1 MLKHVGTQSIETER
15 LLLRKF
21 SIDDAE
27 QMFNNWAK
35 DPNNV
40 KYLTWKAHKNVS
52 DTLNI
57 INKWI
62 DGYKNKD
69 FYRWCIIL
77 KGTGEVIGGIDV
89 VDIIE
94 FRSTCE
100 IGYVLSKKYWNN
112 GFMTEAL
119 KAVIDYLFNKVGF
132 NRIQLFHLVDNLASG
147 KVMIKCG
154 LKHEGIL
161 RQYGVKNTGEYSD
174 TAIYSILKSEH
185 ECKK

>member
-21 SIDDAE
+21 
-27 QMFNNWAK
+27 
-35 DPNNV
+35 
-40 KYLTWKAHKNVS
+40 TWKAHNNVS

-119 KAVIDYLFNKVGF
+119 KAVIDYLFNKVG
-132 NRIQLFHLVDNLASG
+132 LFDNKFKTFDYAL
-147 KVMIKCG
+147 
-154 LKHEGIL
+154 IL
-161 RQYGVKNTGEYSD
+161 RQYCVKNTGEYSD